1 MEPEY
6 KTARIYKNNPA
17 APVRSIRKTGPV
29 LFLRRSSMDNR
40 KRITDPVSIS
50 GCRFSSELPVKV
62 KSRMVTAAETTRPR
76 EADLR
81 PFSISVTYRDFLYR
95 PNRQYRVTDRQMPE
109 MTQPRVARTAP
120 GSPAIRTPTKV
131 EVLTAKGPGVSC
143 EIVIISVKIFWE
155 I

>member
-1 MEPEY
+1 
-6 KTARIYKNNPA
+6 
-17 APVRSIRKTGPV
+17 
-29 LFLRRSSMDNR
+29 
-40 KRITDPVSIS
+40 
-50 GCRFSSELPVKV
+50 
-62 KSRMVTAAETTRPR
+62 MVTAAETTRPR

-131 EVLTAKGPGVSC
+131 DRNNISENFLGNPAPGGHYLFLNIWDDCIAAADAEKPYFKESGEKV
-143 EIVIISVKIFWE
+143 
-155 I
+155 